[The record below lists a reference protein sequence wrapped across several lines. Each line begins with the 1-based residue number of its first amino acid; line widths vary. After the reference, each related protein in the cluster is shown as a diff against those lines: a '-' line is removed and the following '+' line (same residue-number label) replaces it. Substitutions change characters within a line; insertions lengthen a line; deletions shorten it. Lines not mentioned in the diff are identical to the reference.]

1 MTDELEHYHR
11 RVTVV
16 NLINRTGSEGAL
28 EKNFNRYLQANEA
41 ALKKHGDVFYEFFDF
56 HHECKNMQWQHLS
69 KLIAK
74 LDQERQ
80 SCGYFQAN
88 RGGRYDGVMEQQ
100 GVFRVNCIDC
110 LDRTNVVKSLL
121 CRETLQDQ
129 LRALRIL
136 GTGEKIIDFE
146 NFMDNFKD
154 AWIGNADS
162 ISIQYAGTGALKTDF
177 TRTGK
182 RSRQGAFND
191 FLNSSRR

>member
-1 MTDELEHYHR
+1 MTDELEHYNR
-11 RVTVV
+11 RITIV

-28 EKNFNRYLQANEA
+28 EKNFNRYLQANGA
-41 ALKKHGDVFYEFFDF
+41 LLKKHGEVFYEFFDF

-69 KLIAK
+69 KLIAR

-80 SCGYFQAN
+80 SCGYFQST
-88 RGGRYDGVMEQQ
+88 RGGRYDGVLEQR

-136 GTGEKIIDFE
+136 GASEKIVDNQDF
-146 NFMDNFKD
+146 MKIFKD
-154 AWIGNADS
+154 CWIGNADS

-177 TRTGK
+177 TRTGR
-182 RSRQGAFND
+182 RSRRGAFND

>member
-1 MTDELEHYHR
+1 MTDELAHYNR
-11 RVTVV
+11 RVTIV
-16 NLINRTGSEGAL
+16 NLVNKTGSEGAL
-28 EKNFNRYLQANEA
+28 EKNFNRYLQANEGL
-41 ALKKHGDVFYEFFDF
+41 LKKHGDVVYEFFDF

-69 KLIAK
+69 KLISR

-80 SCGYFQAN
+80 SSGYFQSS
-88 RGGRYDGVMEQQ
+88 RSGRYDGVLEQR

-110 LDRTNVVKSLL
+110 LDRTNVVESLL

-129 LRALRIL
+129 LRALRVL
-136 GTGEKIIDFE
+136 GPNEKITDQPS
-146 NFMDNFKD
+146 FMEIFKD
-154 AWIGNADS
+154 AWIGNADA

-182 RSRQGAFND
+182 RSRRGAFND